1 MTSFM
6 DVSDQDCRMKR
17 ISPFGS
23 LLLVLG
29 LTACAANAPV
39 PSPLAPSP
47 HQVVLGSN
55 SFGFPQSQITVLG
68 STQGQTFETRH
79 STLRH
84 ASCDKGSMDIVELSG
99 TIDPSSLQSLQAHLH
114 NLTQC
119 INRQGQRVP
128 PQVYL
133 NSNGGKPI
141 LGIELGQILARYGA
155 EAVVTEGQI
164 CSGACAVGFLT
175 ARQRSVRSNGRV
187 VLYFNGAKNNG
198 FDCARS
204 NDMMPLQNHFLVSA
218 GRTGGTALYNQ
229 ALTYCN
235 SDRGWEIS

>member
-1 MTSFM
+1 MTG
-6 DVSDQDCRMKR
+6 Q
-17 ISPFGS
+17 
-23 LLLVLG
+23 G
-29 LTACAANAPV
+29 L
-39 PSPLAPSP
+39 
-47 HQVVLGSN
+47 
-55 SFGFPQSQITVLG
+55 
-68 STQGQTFETRH
+68 
-79 STLRH
+79 LRH
-84 ASCDKGSMDIVELSG
+84 GNWAKGSMDIIELSG
-99 TIDPSSLQSLQAHLH
+99 TIDPASLQSLQAHMH
-114 NLTQC
+114 NLSQC

-133 NSNGGKPI
+133 NSNGGKPL

-155 EAVVTEGQI
+155 EAVVTEGQL

-175 ARQRSVRSNGRV
+175 ARQRSVKSNGRV
-187 VLYFNGAKNNG
+187 VLYFNGPKNNG

>member
-1 MTSFM
+1 
-6 DVSDQDCRMKR
+6 MKR
-17 ISPFGS
+17 
-23 LLLVLG
+23 LLNLWPALFLLG
-29 LTACAANAPV
+29 LVACAVNGPV
-39 PSPLAPSP
+39 ASPLAPSP
-47 HQVVLGSN
+47 HQVILGSN
-55 SFGFPQSQITVLG
+55 SFGFPQHKMTVLG

-79 STLRH
+79 SLLRH
-84 ASCDKGSMDIVELSG
+84 DSCARGGMDIVELSG
-99 TIDPSSLQSLQAHLH
+99 TIDPSSLQSLQAHMH
-114 NLTQC
+114 NLSQC

-155 EAVVTEGQI
+155 EAVVTEGQL
-164 CSGACAVGFLT
+164 CSGACAVGYLT
-175 ARQRSVRSNGRV
+175 ARQRSVKSNGRV

-204 NDMMPLQNHFLVSA
+204 NDMMPLQNHFLVAA

>member
-1 MTSFM
+1 
-6 DVSDQDCRMKR
+6 MKR
-17 ISPFGS
+17 LFTLWPQLLLLGLAACATGSPVSS
-23 LLLVLG
+23 LL
-29 LTACAANAPV
+29 APT
-39 PSPLAPSP
+39 P

-55 SFGFPQSQITVLG
+55 NFGFPQNQITVLG

-79 STLRH
+79 SSLRH
-84 ASCDKGSMDIVELSG
+84 PSCASGVMDIVELSG
-99 TIDPSSLQSLQAHLH
+99 TIDPESLQSLQSHL
-114 NLTQC
+114 NNVSQC
-119 INRQGQRVP
+119 VNRQGQRVL

-133 NSNGGKPI
+133 NSNAGKPL
-141 LGIELGQILARYGA
+141 LGIELGQILGHYGA
-155 EAVVTEGQI
+155 EAVVTEGQV

-175 ARQRSVRSNGRV
+175 ARQHSVKANGRV

-204 NDMMPLQNHFLVSA
+204 NDMMPLKNHFLVAA
-218 GRTGGTALYNQ
+218 GRTNGMALYNQ

>member
-1 MTSFM
+1 
-6 DVSDQDCRMKR
+6 MKR
-17 ISPFGS
+17 
-23 LLLVLG
+23 LLTLWPALFLLG
-29 LTACAANAPV
+29 LVACAVNGPV
-39 PSPLAPSP
+39 ASPLAPSP
-47 HQVVLGSN
+47 HQVILGSN
-55 SFGFPQSQITVLG
+55 SFGFPQHKLTVLG

-79 STLRH
+79 SLLRH
-84 ASCDKGSMDIVELSG
+84 ESCARGRMDIVELSG
-99 TIDPSSLQSLQAHLH
+99 TIDPASLQSLQAHMH
-114 NLTQC
+114 NLSQC
-119 INRQGQRVP
+119 INRQGQRMP

-155 EAVVTEGQI
+155 EAVVTEGQL
-164 CSGACAVGFLT
+164 CSGACAVGYLT
-175 ARQRSVRSNGRV
+175 ARQRSVKSNGRV

-204 NDMMPLQNHFLVSA
+204 NDMMPLQNHFLVAA

>member
-1 MTSFM
+1 
-6 DVSDQDCRMKR
+6 MKR
-17 ISPFGS
+17 IFTLWLHLLLLGLVACTTVSPITSPF
-23 LLLVLG
+23 
-29 LTACAANAPV
+29 APT
-39 PSPLAPSP
+39 P
-47 HQVVLGSN
+47 HQLVLGSN
-55 SFGFPQSQITVLG
+55 SFGFPQDKMTVLG

-84 ASCDKGSMDIVELSG
+84 ASCAKGSMDIVEFSG
-99 TIDPSSLQSLQAHLH
+99 TIDPVSLQSLQAHMH
-114 NLTQC
+114 NLSQC
-119 INRQGQRVP
+119 INSQGQRVP
-128 PQVYL
+128 PQVYF
-133 NSNGGKPI
+133 NSNAGKPL
-141 LGIELGQILARYGA
+141 LGIELGQVLGRYGV
-155 EAVVTEGQI
+155 EAVVTEGQV

-175 ARQRSVRSNGRV
+175 ARQRSVKSNGRV

-204 NDMMPLQNHFLVSA
+204 NDMMPLKNHFLVAA

>member
-1 MTSFM
+1 
-6 DVSDQDCRMKR
+6 
-17 ISPFGS
+17 
-23 LLLVLG
+23 
-29 LTACAANAPV
+29 
-39 PSPLAPSP
+39 
-47 HQVVLGSN
+47 
-55 SFGFPQSQITVLG
+55 
-68 STQGQTFETRH
+68 
-79 STLRH
+79 
-84 ASCDKGSMDIVELSG
+84 MDIVELSG
-99 TIDPSSLQSLQAHLH
+99 TIDPASLQSLQAHMH
-114 NLTQC
+114 NLSQC

-155 EAVVTEGQI
+155 EAVVTEGQL
-164 CSGACAVGFLT
+164 CSGACAVGYLT
-175 ARQRSVRSNGRV
+175 ARQRSVKSNGRV

-204 NDMMPLQNHFLVSA
+204 NDMMPLQNHFLVAA

>member
-1 MTSFM
+1 
-6 DVSDQDCRMKR
+6 MKR
-17 ISPFGS
+17 
-23 LLLVLG
+23 LLTLWPALFLLG
-29 LTACAANAPV
+29 LVACAVNGPV
-39 PSPLAPSP
+39 ASPLAPSP
-47 HQVVLGSN
+47 HQVILGSN
-55 SFGFPQSQITVLG
+55 SFGFPQNKLTVLG

-79 STLRH
+79 SLLRH
-84 ASCDKGSMDIVELSG
+84 ESCARGRMDIVELSG
-99 TIDPSSLQSLQAHLH
+99 TIDPASLQSLQAHMH
-114 NLTQC
+114 NLSQC

-155 EAVVTEGQI
+155 EAVVTEGQL
-164 CSGACAVGFLT
+164 CSGACAVGYLT
-175 ARQRSVRSNGRV
+175 ARQRSVKANGRV

-204 NDMMPLQNHFLVSA
+204 NDMMPLQNHFLVAA

>member
-1 MTSFM
+1 
-6 DVSDQDCRMKR
+6 MKR
-17 ISPFGS
+17 
-23 LLLVLG
+23 LLTLWPALFLLG
-29 LTACAANAPV
+29 LVACAVHGPV
-39 PSPLAPSP
+39 ASPMAPSP
-47 HQVVLGSN
+47 HQVILGSN
-55 SFGFPQSQITVLG
+55 SFGFPQSNITVLG

-79 STLRH
+79 SLLRH
-84 ASCDKGSMDIVELSG
+84 HSCARGSMDIVELSG
-99 TIDPSSLQSLQAHLH
+99 NIDPSSLQSLQAHLH
-114 NLTQC
+114 NLSQC

-155 EAVVTEGQI
+155 EAVVTEGQL
-164 CSGACAVGFLT
+164 CSGACAVGYLT
-175 ARQRSVRSNGRV
+175 ARQRSVKSNGRV

-204 NDMMPLQNHFLVSA
+204 NDMMPLQNHFLVAA

>member
-1 MTSFM
+1 
-6 DVSDQDCRMKR
+6 MKR
-17 ISPFGS
+17 IFTLGLH
-23 LLLVLG
+23 LLLLG
-29 LTACAANAPV
+29 LVACTTVSPISSLFAPK
-39 PSPLAPSP
+39 P
-47 HQVVLGSN
+47 HQLVLGSN
-55 SFGFPQSQITVLG
+55 SFGFPQDKMMVLG

-79 STLRH
+79 STLSH
-84 ASCDKGSMDIVELSG
+84 ASCAKGSMDIVEFSG
-99 TIDPSSLQSLQAHLH
+99 TIDPVSLQSLQAHMH
-114 NLTQC
+114 NLSQC
-119 INRQGQRVP
+119 INSQGQRVP

-133 NSNGGKPI
+133 NSNAGKPL
-141 LGIELGQILARYGA
+141 LGIELGQVLGRYGV
-155 EAVVTEGQI
+155 EAVVTEGQV

-175 ARQRSVRSNGRV
+175 ARQRSVKSNGRV

-204 NDMMPLQNHFLVSA
+204 NDMMPLKNHFLVAA

>member
-1 MTSFM
+1 
-6 DVSDQDCRMKR
+6 MKR
-17 ISPFGS
+17 IFTLGLH
-23 LLLVLG
+23 LLLLG
-29 LTACAANAPV
+29 LVACTTVSPISSLFAPK
-39 PSPLAPSP
+39 P

-55 SFGFPQSQITVLG
+55 SFGFSQDKMTVLG

-79 STLRH
+79 STLSH
-84 ASCDKGSMDIVELSG
+84 ASCAKGSMDIVEFSG
-99 TIDPSSLQSLQAHLH
+99 TIDPVSLQSLQAHMH
-114 NLTQC
+114 NLSQC
-119 INRQGQRVP
+119 INSQGQRVP

-133 NSNGGKPI
+133 NSNAGKPL
-141 LGIELGQILARYGA
+141 LGIELGQVLGRYGV
-155 EAVVTEGQI
+155 EAVVTEGQV

-175 ARQRSVRSNGRV
+175 ARQRSVKSNGRV

-204 NDMMPLQNHFLVSA
+204 NDMMPLKNHFLVAA

>member
-1 MTSFM
+1 M
-6 DVSDQDCRMKR
+6 
-17 ISPFGS
+17 
-23 LLLVLG
+23 
-29 LTACAANAPV
+29 
-39 PSPLAPSP
+39 
-47 HQVVLGSN
+47 
-55 SFGFPQSQITVLG
+55 
-68 STQGQTFETRH
+68 
-79 STLRH
+79 
-84 ASCDKGSMDIVELSG
+84 
-99 TIDPSSLQSLQAHLH
+99 H
-114 NLTQC
+114 NLSRC

-133 NSNGGKPI
+133 NSHGGKPI

-155 EAVVTEGQI
+155 EAVVTEGQL

-175 ARQRSVRSNGRV
+175 ARQRSVKSNGRV

-204 NDMMPLQNHFLVSA
+204 NDMMPLQNHFLAAA

>member
-1 MTSFM
+1 
-6 DVSDQDCRMKR
+6 MKR
-17 ISPFGS
+17 LLTLWPALFLFG
-23 LLLVLG
+23 LV
-29 LTACAANAPV
+29 ACAVNGPV
-39 PSPLAPSP
+39 ASPLAPSP
-47 HQVVLGSN
+47 HQVILGSN
-55 SFGFPQSQITVLG
+55 SFGFPQHKLTVLG

-79 STLRH
+79 SLLRH
-84 ASCDKGSMDIVELSG
+84 ESCARGRMDIVELSG
-99 TIDPSSLQSLQAHLH
+99 TIDPASLQSLQAHMH
-114 NLTQC
+114 NLSQC

-155 EAVVTEGQI
+155 EAVVTEGQL
-164 CSGACAVGFLT
+164 CSGACAVGYLT
-175 ARQRSVRSNGRV
+175 ARQRSVKANGRV

-204 NDMMPLQNHFLVSA
+204 NDMMPLQNHFLVAA

>member
-1 MTSFM
+1 
-6 DVSDQDCRMKR
+6 MKR
-17 ISPFGS
+17 
-23 LLLVLG
+23 LLTLWPALFLLALV
-29 LTACAANAPV
+29 ACAVNGPV
-39 PSPLAPSP
+39 ASPLAPSP
-47 HQVVLGSN
+47 HQVILGSN
-55 SFGFPQSQITVLG
+55 IFGFPQNKMTVLS
-68 STQGQTFETRH
+68 STQGQNFETRH
-79 STLRH
+79 SLLRH
-84 ASCDKGSMDIVELSG
+84 DSCAKGSMDIVELSG
-99 TIDPSSLQSLQAHLH
+99 TIDPSSLQSLQAHMH
-114 NLTQC
+114 NLSRC

-133 NSNGGKPI
+133 NSHGGKPI

-155 EAVVTEGQI
+155 EAVVTEGQL
-164 CSGACAVGFLT
+164 CSGACAVGYLT
-175 ARQRSVRSNGRV
+175 ARQRSVKSNGRV

-204 NDMMPLQNHFLVSA
+204 NDMMPLQTHFLAAA

>member
-1 MTSFM
+1 
-6 DVSDQDCRMKR
+6 MKR
-17 ISPFGS
+17 IFTLWLHLLLLGLVACTTVSPITSPF
-23 LLLVLG
+23 
-29 LTACAANAPV
+29 APT
-39 PSPLAPSP
+39 P
-47 HQVVLGSN
+47 HQLVLGSN
-55 SFGFPQSQITVLG
+55 SFGFPQDKMMVLG

-84 ASCDKGSMDIVELSG
+84 ASCAKGSMDIVEFSG
-99 TIDPSSLQSLQAHLH
+99 TIDPVSLQSLQAHMH
-114 NLTQC
+114 NLSQC
-119 INRQGQRVP
+119 INSQGQRVP

-133 NSNGGKPI
+133 NSNAGKPL
-141 LGIELGQILARYGA
+141 LGIELGQVLGRYGV
-155 EAVVTEGQI
+155 EAVVTEGQV

-175 ARQRSVRSNGRV
+175 ARQRSVKSNGRV

-204 NDMMPLQNHFLVSA
+204 NDMMPLKNHFLVAA

>member
-1 MTSFM
+1 
-6 DVSDQDCRMKR
+6 MKR
-17 ISPFGS
+17 ILTPWLYLLLIGLVGCAATLPKLSPF
-23 LLLVLG
+23 
-29 LTACAANAPV
+29 
-39 PSPLAPSP
+39 APSP

-55 SFGFPQSQITVLG
+55 SFGFPQDKMTVLG
-68 STQGQTFETRH
+68 STQGASFETRH

-84 ASCDKGSMDIVELSG
+84 ESCYKGTMDIVEFSG
-99 TIDPSSLQSLQAHLH
+99 TIDPVSLQSLQGHMHSLS
-114 NLTQC
+114 QC
-119 INRQGQRVP
+119 INSQGQRVP

-133 NSNGGKPI
+133 NSNGGKPL
-141 LGIELGQILARYGA
+141 LGIELGQLLGRYGVQ
-155 EAVVTEGQI
+155 AVVTEGQI

-175 ARQRSVRSNGRV
+175 ARQRSVKSNGRV
-187 VLYFNGAKNNG
+187 VLYFNGAKSNG

-204 NDMMPLQNHFLVSA
+204 NDMMPLQSHFLAAA

>member
-1 MTSFM
+1 M
-6 DVSDQDCRMKR
+6 
-17 ISPFGS
+17 
-23 LLLVLG
+23 LLG
-29 LTACAANAPV
+29 LVACAAVLPKSSPFAPT
-39 PSPLAPSP
+39 P

-55 SFGFPQSQITVLG
+55 SFGFPQDKMTVLG
-68 STQGQTFETRH
+68 STQGATFETRH

-84 ASCDKGSMDIVELSG
+84 ESCYKGTMDIVEFSG
-99 TIDPSSLQSLQAHLH
+99 TIDPVSLQSLEGHLH
-114 NLTQC
+114 NLSQC
-119 INRQGQRVP
+119 INSQGQRVP

-133 NSNGGKPI
+133 NSNGGKPL
-141 LGIELGQILARYGA
+141 LGIELGQVLARYGV
-155 EAVVTEGQI
+155 EAVVTEGQM

-175 ARQRSVRSNGRV
+175 ARQRSVKSNGRV

-204 NDMMPLQNHFLVSA
+204 NDMMPLQNHFLAAA

>member
-1 MTSFM
+1 
-6 DVSDQDCRMKR
+6 MKR
-17 ISPFGS
+17 
-23 LLLVLG
+23 LLTLWPALFLLG
-29 LTACAANAPV
+29 LVACAVNGPV
-39 PSPLAPSP
+39 ASPLAPSP
-47 HQVVLGSN
+47 HQVILGSN
-55 SFGFPQSQITVLG
+55 SFGFPQNKLTVLG
-68 STQGQTFETRH
+68 SMRGQTFETRH
-79 STLRH
+79 SLLRH
-84 ASCDKGSMDIVELSG
+84 GNCAKGSMDIIELSG
-99 TIDPSSLQSLQAHLH
+99 TIDPASLQSLQSHMH
-114 NLTQC
+114 NLSQC
-119 INRQGQRVP
+119 INRQGQRMP

-133 NSNGGKPI
+133 NSNGGKPL

-155 EAVVTEGQI
+155 EAVVTEGQL

-175 ARQRSVRSNGRV
+175 ARQRSVKSNGRV

>member
-1 MTSFM
+1 
-6 DVSDQDCRMKR
+6 MKR
-17 ISPFGS
+17 ILPFGS
-23 LLLVLG
+23 LLMVLG
-29 LTACAANAPV
+29 LLGCAINAPMT
-39 PSPLAPSP
+39 SPLAASP

-55 SFGFPQSQITVLG
+55 SFGFPQNQITVLG

-84 ASCDKGSMDIVELSG
+84 PSCAKGSMDIVELSG
-99 TIDPSSLQSLQAHLH
+99 TIDAASLQSLQAHMH

-119 INRQGQRVP
+119 INYQGQRVP

-133 NSNGGKPI
+133 NSNGGKP
-141 LGIELGQILARYGA
+141 LMGIELGQLLAQYGA

-175 ARQRSVRSNGRV
+175 ARQRSVKSNGHV

-204 NDMMPLQNHFLVSA
+204 NDMMPLQNHFLASA
-218 GRTGGTALYNQ
+218 GRTRGTALYNQ

>member
-1 MTSFM
+1 
-6 DVSDQDCRMKR
+6 MKR
-17 ISPFGS
+17 
-23 LLLVLG
+23 LLTLWPALFLLG
-29 LTACAANAPV
+29 LVACAVNGPV
-39 PSPLAPSP
+39 ASPLAPSP
-47 HQVVLGSN
+47 HQVILGSN
-55 SFGFPQSQITVLG
+55 SFGFPQNKLTVLG
-68 STQGQTFETRH
+68 SMQGQTFETRH
-79 STLRH
+79 SLLRH
-84 ASCDKGSMDIVELSG
+84 ESCARGRMDIVELSG
-99 TIDPSSLQSLQAHLH
+99 TIDPASLQSLQAHMH
-114 NLTQC
+114 NLSQC

-155 EAVVTEGQI
+155 EAVVTEGQL
-164 CSGACAVGFLT
+164 CSGACAVGYLT
-175 ARQRSVRSNGRV
+175 ARQRSVKSNGRV

-204 NDMMPLQNHFLVSA
+204 NDMMPLQNHFLVAA

>member
-1 MTSFM
+1 
-6 DVSDQDCRMKR
+6 MKR
-17 ISPFGS
+17 
-23 LLLVLG
+23 LLTLWPALFLLG
-29 LTACAANAPV
+29 LVACAVNGPV
-39 PSPLAPSP
+39 ASPLTPSP
-47 HQVVLGSN
+47 HQVILGSN
-55 SFGFPQSQITVLG
+55 SFGFPQHKLTVLG

-79 STLRH
+79 SLLRH
-84 ASCDKGSMDIVELSG
+84 ESCARGRMDIVELSG
-99 TIDPSSLQSLQAHLH
+99 TIDPASLQSLQAHMH
-114 NLTQC
+114 NLSQC

-155 EAVVTEGQI
+155 EAVVTEGQL
-164 CSGACAVGFLT
+164 CSGACAVGYLT
-175 ARQRSVRSNGRV
+175 ARQRSVKSNGRV

>member
-1 MTSFM
+1 
-6 DVSDQDCRMKR
+6 MKR
-17 ISPFGS
+17 IFTLGLH
-23 LLLVLG
+23 LLLLG
-29 LTACAANAPV
+29 LVACTTVSPISSLFAPK
-39 PSPLAPSP
+39 P

-55 SFGFPQSQITVLG
+55 SFGFPQDKMMVLG

-79 STLRH
+79 STLSH
-84 ASCDKGSMDIVELSG
+84 ASCAKGSMDIVEFSG
-99 TIDPSSLQSLQAHLH
+99 TIDPVSLQSLQAHMH
-114 NLTQC
+114 NLSQC
-119 INRQGQRVP
+119 INSQGQRVP

-133 NSNGGKPI
+133 NSNAGKPL
-141 LGIELGQILARYGA
+141 LGIELGQVLGRYGV
-155 EAVVTEGQI
+155 EAVVTEGQV

-175 ARQRSVRSNGRV
+175 ARQRSVKSNGRV

-204 NDMMPLQNHFLVSA
+204 NDMMPLKNHFLVAA

>member
-1 MTSFM
+1 
-6 DVSDQDCRMKR
+6 MKR
-17 ISPFGS
+17 IFTLGLH
-23 LLLVLG
+23 LLLLG
-29 LTACAANAPV
+29 LVACTTVSPISSLFAPK
-39 PSPLAPSP
+39 P

-55 SFGFPQSQITVLG
+55 SFGFPQDKMMVLG

-84 ASCDKGSMDIVELSG
+84 ASCAKGSMDIVEFSG
-99 TIDPSSLQSLQAHLH
+99 TIDPVSLQSLQAHMH
-114 NLTQC
+114 NLSQC
-119 INRQGQRVP
+119 INSQGQRVP

-133 NSNGGKPI
+133 NSNAGKPL
-141 LGIELGQILARYGA
+141 LGIELGQVLGRYGV
-155 EAVVTEGQI
+155 EAVVTEGQV

-175 ARQRSVRSNGRV
+175 ARQRSVKSNGRV

-204 NDMMPLQNHFLVSA
+204 NDMMPLKNHFLVAA

>member
-1 MTSFM
+1 
-6 DVSDQDCRMKR
+6 MKR
-17 ISPFGS
+17 IFTLGLH
-23 LLLVLG
+23 LLLLG
-29 LTACAANAPV
+29 LVACTTVSPISSLFAPK
-39 PSPLAPSP
+39 P

-55 SFGFPQSQITVLG
+55 SFGFSQDKMTVLG

-79 STLRH
+79 STLSH
-84 ASCDKGSMDIVELSG
+84 ASCAKGSMDIVEFSG
-99 TIDPSSLQSLQAHLH
+99 TIDPVSLQSLQAHMH
-114 NLTQC
+114 NLSQC
-119 INRQGQRVP
+119 INSQGQRVP
-128 PQVYL
+128 PQVYF
-133 NSNGGKPI
+133 NSNAGKPL
-141 LGIELGQILARYGA
+141 LGIELGQVLGRYGV
-155 EAVVTEGQI
+155 EAVVTEGQV

-175 ARQRSVRSNGRV
+175 ARQRSVKSNGRV

-204 NDMMPLQNHFLVSA
+204 NDMMPLKNHFLVAA

>member
-1 MTSFM
+1 
-6 DVSDQDCRMKR
+6 MKR
-17 ISPFGS
+17 
-23 LLLVLG
+23 LLTLWPALFLLG
-29 LTACAANAPV
+29 LVACAVNGPV
-39 PSPLAPSP
+39 ASPMAPSP
-47 HQVVLGSN
+47 HQVILGSN
-55 SFGFPQSQITVLG
+55 SFGFPQSNITVLG

-79 STLRH
+79 SLLRH
-84 ASCDKGSMDIVELSG
+84 HSCARGSMDIVELSG
-99 TIDPSSLQSLQAHLH
+99 NIDPSSLQSLQAHLH
-114 NLTQC
+114 NLSQC

-155 EAVVTEGQI
+155 EAVVTEGQL

-175 ARQRSVRSNGRV
+175 ARQRSVKSNGRV
-187 VLYFNGAKNNG
+187 VLYFNGPKNNG

-204 NDMMPLQNHFLVSA
+204 NDMMPLQNHFLVAA

>member
-1 MTSFM
+1 
-6 DVSDQDCRMKR
+6 MKR
-17 ISPFGS
+17 IFTLWLHLLLLGLVACTTVSPITSPF
-23 LLLVLG
+23 
-29 LTACAANAPV
+29 APK
-39 PSPLAPSP
+39 P

-55 SFGFPQSQITVLG
+55 SFGFPQDKMMVLG

-84 ASCDKGSMDIVELSG
+84 ESCAKGTMDIVEFSG
-99 TIDPSSLQSLQAHLH
+99 TIDSVSLQSLQAHMH
-114 NLTQC
+114 NLSQC
-119 INRQGQRVP
+119 INSQGQRVP

-133 NSNGGKPI
+133 NSNAGKPL
-141 LGIELGQILARYGA
+141 LGIELGQVLGRYGV

-175 ARQRSVRSNGRV
+175 ARQRSVKSNGRV

-204 NDMMPLQNHFLVSA
+204 NDMMPLKNHFLVAA

>member
-1 MTSFM
+1 
-6 DVSDQDCRMKR
+6 MKR
-17 ISPFGS
+17 
-23 LLLVLG
+23 LLTLWPALFLLG
-29 LTACAANAPV
+29 LVACAVNGPV
-39 PSPLAPSP
+39 ASPLAPSP
-47 HQVVLGSN
+47 HQVILGSN
-55 SFGFPQSQITVLG
+55 SFGFPQHKLTVLG

-79 STLRH
+79 SLLRH
-84 ASCDKGSMDIVELSG
+84 ESCARGRMDIVELSG
-99 TIDPSSLQSLQAHLH
+99 TIDPASLQSLQAHMH
-114 NLTQC
+114 NLSQC

-155 EAVVTEGQI
+155 EAVVTEGQL
-164 CSGACAVGFLT
+164 CSGACAVGYLT
-175 ARQRSVRSNGRV
+175 ARQRSVKANGRV

-204 NDMMPLQNHFLVSA
+204 NDMMPLQNHFLVAA

>member
-1 MTSFM
+1 
-6 DVSDQDCRMKR
+6 MKR
-17 ISPFGS
+17 IFTLGLH
-23 LLLVLG
+23 LLLLG
-29 LTACAANAPV
+29 LVACTTVSPISSLFAPK
-39 PSPLAPSP
+39 P
-47 HQVVLGSN
+47 HQLVLGSN
-55 SFGFPQSQITVLG
+55 SFGFPQDKMMVLG

-84 ASCDKGSMDIVELSG
+84 ASCAKGSMDIVEFSG
-99 TIDPSSLQSLQAHLH
+99 TIDPVSLQSLQAHMH
-114 NLTQC
+114 NLSQC
-119 INRQGQRVP
+119 INSQGQRVP

-133 NSNGGKPI
+133 NSNAGKPL
-141 LGIELGQILARYGA
+141 LGIELGQVLGRYGV
-155 EAVVTEGQI
+155 EAVVTEGQV

-175 ARQRSVRSNGRV
+175 ARQRSVKSNGRV

-204 NDMMPLQNHFLVSA
+204 NDMMPLKNHFLVAA

>member
-1 MTSFM
+1 
-6 DVSDQDCRMKR
+6 MKR
-17 ISPFGS
+17 ILTLWLYLLLMGLMGCAAVLPKTSPF
-23 LLLVLG
+23 
-29 LTACAANAPV
+29 
-39 PSPLAPSP
+39 APSL

-55 SFGFPQSQITVLG
+55 SFGFPQDKITAQG
-68 STQGQTFETRH
+68 STQGANFETRH

-84 ASCDKGSMDIVELSG
+84 ESCYKGTMDIVEFSG
-99 TIDPSSLQSLQAHLH
+99 TIDPVSLQSLQGHMH
-114 NLTQC
+114 NLSQC
-119 INRQGQRVP
+119 INSQGQRVP

-133 NSNGGKPI
+133 NSNGGKPL
-141 LGIELGQILARYGA
+141 LGIELGQLLGRYGV

-164 CSGACAVGFLT
+164 CSGACAVGYLT
-175 ARQRSVRSNGRV
+175 ARQRSVKSNGRV

-204 NDMMPLQNHFLVSA
+204 NDMMPLQNHFLVAA

>member
-1 MTSFM
+1 
-6 DVSDQDCRMKR
+6 MKR
-17 ISPFGS
+17 IFTLWLHLLLLGLVACTTVSPITSPF
-23 LLLVLG
+23 
-29 LTACAANAPV
+29 APK
-39 PSPLAPSP
+39 P

-55 SFGFPQSQITVLG
+55 SFGFPQDKMTVLG

-84 ASCDKGSMDIVELSG
+84 ESCAKGIMDIVEFSG
-99 TIDPSSLQSLQAHLH
+99 TIDPVSLQSLQAHMN
-114 NLTQC
+114 NLSQC
-119 INRQGQRVP
+119 INSQGQRMP

-133 NSNGGKPI
+133 NSNAGKPL
-141 LGIELGQILARYGA
+141 LGIELGQVLGRYGV

-175 ARQRSVRSNGRV
+175 ARQRSVKSNGRV

-204 NDMMPLQNHFLVSA
+204 NDMMPLKNHFLVAA

>member
-1 MTSFM
+1 
-6 DVSDQDCRMKR
+6 MKR
-17 ISPFGS
+17 ILTPWLHLLLIGLVGCAAPLPPSSPF
-23 LLLVLG
+23 
-29 LTACAANAPV
+29 
-39 PSPLAPSP
+39 APSP

-55 SFGFPQSQITVLG
+55 SFGFPQNKMTVLG
-68 STQGQTFETRH
+68 STQGASFETRH

-84 ASCDKGSMDIVELSG
+84 ESCYKGTMDIVEFSG
-99 TIDPSSLQSLQAHLH
+99 TIDPVSLQSLQGHLH
-114 NLTQC
+114 NLSQC

-133 NSNGGKPI
+133 NSNGGKPL
-141 LGIELGQILARYGA
+141 LGIELGQLLGRYGVQ
-155 EAVVTEGQI
+155 AVVTEGQI
-164 CSGACAVGFLT
+164 CSGACAVGYLT
-175 ARQRSVRSNGRV
+175 ARQRSVKSNGRV

-204 NDMMPLQNHFLVSA
+204 NDMMPLQNHFLAAA